1 MSICVNIH
9 VLSFWM
15 RHLAA
20 LPCRDHGGGLKAFAR
35 GGRGEI
41 SLNDSSIRDL
51 TCALIISWAPLQIS
65 VSNRR
70 QIWQAPALLL
80 TIPTPL
86 TLPPLH
92 HHCRHYTYPSWCT
105 QASLWSKTPLLV
117 TEAPICLPTI
127 EKTGRERLTVRVNER
142 HAHEYSI
149 LESTD
154 KKHMRCLFLLWH
166 IFPCFFTE

>member
-1 MSICVNIH
+1 MVSLESAGAIPVITGATLDLTFNICSSCSYRMLTRHLHKCDAGAGCEKESIVCHLRLFPRQQLLKCTYGMSICVNIN

-65 VSNRR
+65 LSNKR

-92 HHCRHYTYPSWCT
+92 HHCRHYTYPS
-105 QASLWSKTPLLV
+105 
-117 TEAPICLPTI
+117 
-127 EKTGRERLTVRVNER
+127 
-142 HAHEYSI
+142 
-149 LESTD
+149 
-154 KKHMRCLFLLWH
+154 
-166 IFPCFFTE
+166 